1 MIKCILF
8 DFDGVLTIDK
18 TGSTSITNYI
28 SQETEISLD
37 IIKACYYKHNKKL
50 LWGEIVHED
59 MWDQFC
65 NDVGRQIPYQILI
78 DSFKNTALDENMF
91 KYIQEL
97 KNSYYIGMITDNKVD
112 RIETIL
118 KHNHYESYFDVV
130 AISAMLHS
138 GKEDSRIF
146 RYVLDEMNLTASE
159 CVFIDNTAKNLV
171 VPEKMGMNTILYDDE
186 KRDFQE
192 FARSLSIVLDLE
204 NSKSRTNGARNKDF
218 E

>member
-8 DFDGVLTIDK
+8 YFDGVLTIDK

-97 KNSYYIGMITDNKVD
+97 KNSY
-112 RIETIL
+112 
-118 KHNHYESYFDVV
+118 
-130 AISAMLHS
+130 
-138 GKEDSRIF
+138 
-146 RYVLDEMNLTASE
+146 
-159 CVFIDNTAKNLV
+159 
-171 VPEKMGMNTILYDDE
+171 
-186 KRDFQE
+186 
-192 FARSLSIVLDLE
+192 
-204 NSKSRTNGARNKDF
+204 
-218 E
+218 

>member
-1 MIKCILF
+1 
-8 DFDGVLTIDK
+8 
-18 TGSTSITNYI
+18 
-28 SQETEISLD
+28 
-37 IIKACYYKHNKKL
+37 
-50 LWGEIVHED
+50 
-59 MWDQFC
+59 
-65 NDVGRQIPYQILI
+65 
-78 DSFKNTALDENMF
+78 
-91 KYIQEL
+91 
-97 KNSYYIGMITDNKVD
+97 MITDNKVD
-112 RIETIL
+112 RIDTIL